1 MVEDEV
7 KRPLG
12 GDLKLLGRL
21 WPMIKPL
28 RLIIALGAVM
38 VFVAAMASVALPY
51 ATRLAIDRY
60 IVPVGPMVTM
70 PEGTELPEPLR
81 RALDSGHSVSS
92 GESGVFFLK
101 PEAVELLDKREEE
114 ALVAGGYLSR
124 ERYYVR
130 QLSGGEGESRMQTLA
145 MRRPDLVMAWPGLLA
160 VEEKNLAELPDVV
173 ISTWRA
179 ADLDG
184 LKQLALVFALLM
196 FLGYIFEFGQRV
208 VLETAA
214 QRLSLDLRQRIM
226 AHLFSLS
233 QSFFDRHQSARLTSR
248 VTNDVN
254 NLSNL
259 TKTSVATLFNDL
271 VSLLVIVVIMF
282 SLSPK
287 LALITVAFTP
297 FTVILSSYFGKMS
310 RAVQRDLRAR
320 LAIINQ
326 SFAETIGGINI
337 IQAFR
342 REARNTEL
350 FESLNYQ
357 NYLAGLKQMR
367 IHAVFV
373 PLIDVFAS
381 LILALVIWYGGGS
394 VLAGTL
400 SLGVVAAFIGYARRF
415 FQPIQ
420 DMAEKLNIF
429 QSAFASLERLTELL
443 DEDDKIET
451 PENAL
456 QPVNPGGGVEFSH
469 VNFRYLPE
477 GPLVLKDITF
487 KIAPGE
493 SVALVGQTG
502 SGKSSI
508 INLIQ
513 RAYDPE
519 SGEILFDGLPL
530 KKLDLKAH
538 AARLGLV
545 TQDVYLYSGTVMDN
559 LRLGR
564 TNLTDDEI
572 KAACHAVGADYFIER
587 LPHGYDE
594 HLGPGGR
601 HLSAGE
607 RQLLA
612 CARALI
618 ETPEIII
625 LDEATAA
632 VDSESEALIERA
644 LSTLFQGRTS
654 ITIAH
659 RLATIRRVDRI
670 LVLHNGRLIEE
681 GSHDELVAKKGA
693 YYRLAL
699 LQGLTHE
706 LVD

>member
-1 MVEDEV
+1 MVEDDL
-7 KRPLG
+7 KRPIRG
-12 GDLKLLGRL
+12 GDLKLLWRLRPLIRPL
-21 WPMIKPL
+21 WPV
-28 RLIIALGAVM
+28 IALGAGL
-38 VFVAAMASVALPY
+38 VFFAALASVALPY

-60 IVPVGPMVTM
+60 IVPVGPMATV
-70 PEGTELPEPLR
+70 PAGASVPEPLR
-81 RALDSGHSVSS
+81 RALDSGRVAES
-92 GESGVFFLK
+92 GLAGVFFLK
-101 PEAVELLDKREEE
+101 PEAVGLLDKKEES
-114 ALVAGGYLSR
+114 ALIAEGFLSS

-130 QLSGGEGESRMQTLA
+130 PRDGADSGEMRALA
-145 MRRPDLVMAWPGLLA
+145 EQRPDLVRSYPKLLA
-160 VEEKNLAELPDVV
+160 VEERNLAALPDEVM
-173 ISTWRA
+173 IIWRG
-179 ADLDG
+179 ADLTG
-184 LKQLALVFALLM
+184 LSRLALGFGLLM
-196 FLGYIFEFGQRV
+196 FLGYVFEFGQRV
-208 VLETAA
+208 VLEVAA
-214 QRLSLDLRQRIM
+214 QRLSLSLRQKVLT
-226 AHLFSLS
+226 HLFGLS
-233 QSFFDRHQSARLTSR
+233 QSFFDRSQSARLTSR

-259 TKTSVATLFNDL
+259 TKTSVAAVGGDL
-271 VSLLVIVVIMF
+271 VSLLAIMAIMF
-282 SLSPK
+282 ALSPT

-297 FTVILSSYFGKMS
+297 LTVALSIYFGRLS

-320 LAIINQ
+320 LAVINQ
-326 SFAETIGGINI
+326 SFAETIGGLTI

-342 REARNTEL
+342 REERNTRD
-350 FESLNYQ
+350 FQSLNYE
-357 NYLAGLKQMR
+357 NYLAGLKQLR

-381 LILALVIWYGGGS
+381 CILALVIWYGGGS

-420 DMAEKLNIF
+420 DLAEKLNIF
-429 QSAFASLERLTELL
+429 QSAFASLERLVEILEE
-443 DEDDKIET
+443 DERIEEPAHPLT
-451 PENAL
+451 P
-456 QPVNPGGGVEFSH
+456 VRPGGGLEFDQVS
-469 VNFRYLPE
+469 FRYLSD
-477 GPLVLKDITF
+477 GPLVLKDISF

-513 RAYDPE
+513 RSYDPE
-519 SGEILFDGLPL
+519 AGEIRFDGLPL
-530 KKLDLKAH
+530 KQLDLTAH
-538 AARLGLV
+538 RARLGLV
-545 TQDVYLYSGTVMDN
+545 TQDVYLYAGSVMDN

-564 TNLTDDEI
+564 QNLSDDDI
-572 KAACHAVGADYFIER
+572 QTAARAVGADQFIER

-594 HLGPGGR
+594 FLGPGGR
-601 HLSAGE
+601 HLSVGE

-632 VDSESEALIERA
+632 VDSESEVLIERA
-644 LSTLFQGRTS
+644 LRTLFTGRTS
-654 ITIAH
+654 IIIAH

-670 LVLHNGRLIEE
+670 LVLHEGRLIEE
-681 GSHDELVAKKGA
+681 GAHHELIARRGA

-699 LQGLTHE
+699 LQGLA
-706 LVD
+706 

>member
-7 KRPLG
+7 KRPLTG
-12 GDLKLLGRL
+12 GDLKLLSRL
-21 WPMIKPL
+21 WPFIRPL
-28 RLIIALGAVM
+28 RGILILGAGL
-38 VFVAAMASVALPY
+38 VFFAALASVALPY
-51 ATRLAIDRY
+51 ATKLAIDRY
-60 IVPVGPMVTM
+60 IVPVGPRATI
-70 PEGTELPEPLR
+70 PAGTAVPAALQ
-81 RALDSGHSVSS
+81 RALDSGQVSPS
-92 GESGVFFLK
+92 GEGGVFFLK
-101 PEAVELLDKREEE
+101 PEALGLMDKQEEE
-114 ALVAGGYLSR
+114 TLIQAGLLSR
-124 ERYYVR
+124 ARFYVR
-130 QLSGGEGESRMQTLA
+130 PLDGGAGQGTMLA
-145 MRRPDLVMAWPGLLA
+145 LAREHPDLVLRYPDLVA
-160 VEEKNLAELPDVV
+160 VEEQNLAALPEGLVAL
-173 ISTWRA
+173 WRGV
-179 ADLDG
+179 DIEG
-184 LKQLALVFALLM
+184 LSRLALIFALLM
-196 FLGYIFEFGQRV
+196 FVGYIFEFGQRV
-208 VLETAA
+208 ILEVAA
-214 QRLSLDLRQRIM
+214 QRMSLDLRQKLLT
-226 AHLFSLS
+226 HLFGLS
-233 QSFFDRHQSARLTSR
+233 QSFFDRNQSARLTSR

-259 TKTSVATLFNDL
+259 TKTSVATVFNDF
-271 VSLLVIVVIMF
+271 VSLAVIIVIMF
-282 SLSPK
+282 TLSPF

-297 FTVILSSYFGKMS
+297 LTIILSAYFGRLS

-342 REARNTEL
+342 REARNTEI
-350 FESLNYQ
+350 FEKLNFE
-357 NYLAGLKQMR
+357 NYLAGLRQMR

-381 LILALVIWYGGGS
+381 IILALVIWYGGGA

-420 DMAEKLNIF
+420 DLAEKLNIF

-443 DEDDKIET
+443 DEDERIEEPAHPLT
-451 PENAL
+451 P
-456 QPVNPGGGVEFSH
+456 VKPGGGVEFDH
-469 VNFRYLPE
+469 VNFRYLPD

-513 RAYDPE
+513 RSYDPE
-519 SGEILFDGLPL
+519 SGLISFDGLPL
-530 KKLDLKAH
+530 KELDLTAH
-538 AARLGLV
+538 RARLGLV
-545 TQDVYLYSGTVMDN
+545 TQDVYLYAGTVMEN

-564 TNLTDDEI
+564 ENLTDGEI
-572 KAACHAVGADYFIER
+572 KAAVRAVGADHFIDR

-618 ETPEIII
+618 ETPEIIV

-632 VDSESEALIERA
+632 VDSESEVLIERA
-644 LSTLFQGRTS
+644 LSTLFTGRTS

-670 LVLHNGRLIEE
+670 MVLHNGQLIEE
-681 GSHDELVAKKGA
+681 GTHQELIAKKGA

-699 LQGLTHE
+699 LQGLA
-706 LVD
+706 

>member
-7 KRPLG
+7 KRPLSG
-12 GDLKLLGRL
+12 GDLKLLMRL
-21 WPMIKPL
+21 WPMIRPL
-28 RLIIALGAVM
+28 RFIILFGAGLVFFAAL
-38 VFVAAMASVALPY
+38 ASVALPY
-51 ATRLAIDRY
+51 ATKLAIDRY
-60 IVPVGPMVTM
+60 IVPVGPRATV
-70 PEGTELPEPLR
+70 PAGQAVPEPLR
-81 RALDSGHSVSS
+81 RALDSGQVAQS
-92 GESGVFFLK
+92 GDDGVFFLK
-101 PEAVELLDKREEE
+101 PEALSLLDRKEEE
-114 ALVAGGYLSR
+114 ILIQGGFLSR
-124 ERYYVR
+124 TRYYVR
-130 QLSGGEGESRMQTLA
+130 SLEDDRGREEMLELA
-145 MRRPDLVMAWPGLLA
+145 RSHPDLVTRYPSLLA
-160 VEEKNLAELPDVV
+160 VEEQNLAAIPDGLVT
-173 ISTWRA
+173 IWRG

-184 LKQLALVFALLM
+184 LSRLALFFALLM
-196 FLGYIFEFGQRV
+196 LVGYLFEFGQRV
-208 VLETAA
+208 ILEVAA
-214 QRLSLDLRQRIM
+214 QRISLDLRQKLLT
-226 AHLFSLS
+226 HLFGLS
-233 QSFFDRHQSARLTSR
+233 QSFFDRTQSARLTSR

-259 TKTSVATLFNDL
+259 TKTTVATVFNDF
-271 VSLLVIVVIMF
+271 VSLGVIIVIMF
-282 SLSPK
+282 SLSPS

-297 FTVILSSYFGKMS
+297 LTIILSAYFGRLS

-342 REARNTEL
+342 REAKNTEI
-350 FESLNYQ
+350 FEKLNHE
-357 NYLAGLKQMR
+357 NYLAGLRQMR

-381 LILALVIWYGGGS
+381 IILALVIWYGGGS

-420 DMAEKLNIF
+420 DLAEKLNIF
-429 QSAFASLERLTELL
+429 QSAFASLERLTDLL
-443 DEDDKIET
+443 DENERIEEPAHPLT
-451 PENAL
+451 P
-456 QPVNPGGGVEFSH
+456 VKPGGGVEFAH
-469 VNFRYLPE
+469 VNFRYLPD
-477 GPLVLKDITF
+477 GPLVLRDITF

-513 RAYDPE
+513 RSYDPE
-519 SGEILFDGLPL
+519 SGLISFDGLPL
-530 KKLDLKAH
+530 KELNLNAH
-538 AARLGLV
+538 RARLGLV
-545 TQDVYLYSGTVMDN
+545 TQDVYLYAGTVMEN

-564 TNLTDDEI
+564 ENLTDGEI
-572 KAACHAVGADYFIER
+572 KNAVRAVGADHFIER

-632 VDSESEALIERA
+632 VDSESEALIEEA
-644 LSTLFQGRTS
+644 LSTLFIGRTS

-670 LVLHNGRLIEE
+670 MVLHNGQLIEE
-681 GSHDELVAKKGA
+681 GSHQELIAKKGA

-699 LQGLTHE
+699 LQGLA
-706 LVD
+706 